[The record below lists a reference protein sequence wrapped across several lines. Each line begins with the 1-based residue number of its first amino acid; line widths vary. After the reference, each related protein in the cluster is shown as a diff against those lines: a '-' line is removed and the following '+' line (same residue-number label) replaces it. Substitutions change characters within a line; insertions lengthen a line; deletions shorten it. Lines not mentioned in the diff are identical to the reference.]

1 MIHAKD
7 YVRTARIFH
16 KIFDLNINEY
26 IDPFVTNDLMV
37 GFDYVKFEQ
46 TMFERHS
53 ETRADGV
60 SLQEVVNVHYG
71 TRGVELIKSIL

>member
-7 YVRTARIFH
+7 YVKTARIFH
-16 KIFDLNINEY
+16 EIFDLNINEY
-26 IDPFVTNDLMV
+26 IDPLITNYFMT
-37 GFDYVKFEQ
+37 GIDYAKFEQ

-60 SLQEVVNVHYG
+60 SLQDVVNAHYG

>member
-16 KIFDLNINEY
+16 EIFYLNLNEY
-26 IDPFVTNDLMV
+26 IDPLLTNAYMTFL
-37 GFDYVKFEQ
+37 DYEKFEQ
-46 TMFERHS
+46 TMFDRHS
-53 ETRADGV
+53 ETRSDGV
-60 SLQEVVNVHYG
+60 SLQDVVNAHYG

>member
-26 IDPFVTNDLMV
+26 IDPLITNDFMTGL
-37 GFDYVKFEQ
+37 DYAKFEQ
-46 TMFERHS
+46 TMFERHR

-60 SLQEVVNVHYG
+60 SLQEIVNAHYG